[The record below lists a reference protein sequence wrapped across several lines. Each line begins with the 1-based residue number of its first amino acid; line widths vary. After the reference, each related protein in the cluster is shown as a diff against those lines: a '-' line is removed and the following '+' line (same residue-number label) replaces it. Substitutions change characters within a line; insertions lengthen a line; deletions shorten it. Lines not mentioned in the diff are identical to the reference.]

1 MQSFQLSLQLRVP
14 FAGTQCELNESNE
27 IKKKT
32 LTTVVSYNTLHGC
45 NSYCVK
51 GYKNIFNLILN
62 DQFVAQL

>member
-27 IKKKT
+27 IKKKIA
-32 LTTVVSYNTLHGC
+32 VSYNTLHDC
-45 NSYCVK
+45 ISYCVK